1 MGICIDK
8 EDIKIEK
15 NNKFEKN
22 HSNFGNN
29 IEKSNSYN
37 EESSQNF
44 QHKHLDR
51 IIKTKRK
58 NNSGPIL
65 KFLME
70 KTQNI
75 NS

>member
-8 EDIKIEK
+8 DDIIIEK
-15 NNKFEKN
+15 KNKLIQYELKSEN
-22 HSNFGNN
+22 M
-29 IEKSNSYN
+29 EKSFSYN
-37 EESSQNF
+37 EESNQNF
-44 QHKHLDR
+44 ESKHLER
-51 IIKTKRK
+51 IVKTKRK

-70 KTQNI
+70 KNNNI